1 MNLLNSFYNS
11 FTAIRLLLQQN
22 RSMIKIYN
30 KSLGVVLLS
39 IIIFGLSACGP
50 TTRTLAIEEGW
61 ELIGEE
67 KANFVRDNDEI
78 MVNSTNLFTDIR
90 IKVEK
95 KNLVLQSLKI
105 VFPNGD
111 KMEPAMDKVLGA
123 DQYSNIIHLSA
134 TGKQIRSIQIKYRST
149 GNILKGRGNILI
161 FGKRYTGY

>member
-1 MNLLNSFYNS
+1 NLIISFYKSFNS
-11 FTAIRLLLQQN
+11 ILVLLQQN
-22 RSMIKIYN
+22 RSMIKTYN
-30 KSLGVVLLS
+30 KSFLVVLLS
-39 IIIFGLSACGP
+39 VIIFGLTACGP

-61 ELIGEE
+61 ELIGEQ

-95 KNLVLQSLKI
+95 KNVVLHSLKI

-123 DQYSNIIHLSA
+123 DQYSNIINISP
-134 TGKQIRSIQIKYRST
+134 TGKQIRSIQAKYRST